1 MRVKRFYALFFSYF
15 AVSIALLFYS
25 YTQVDLSLT
34 LTQVS
39 VWQKIQQAFQH
50 IGFYQR
56 PLSTALYLAIVVALF
71 VLYMVMLR
79 ASASNRM
86 TKKQAWM
93 ILGLLV
99 LILVP
104 SYPAFSRDLFN
115 YMFTAKTV
123 LVYQR
128 NPYAIAPI
136 AFGGVDPWLSFLH
149 WTHLPSAYTP
159 LWIVLTLPAYLL
171 GFRYFLVTLWNMKI
185 LVALFYLLC
194 TWMIGKIM
202 EGEDPEKAVYSMIL
216 FGLNPLVIIESLVS
230 AHNDIAMMAVAL
242 VAVYLFSGRKFTAF
256 FVLSISAALKLMT
269 GMLLPVFLLG
279 LRQRIHLRVASLV
292 AMSIGLTFVLLRREI
307 QPWYFVWILPFV
319 SLLPRRPWLMTI
331 ALASSLGLL
340 LRYAPYLYYGH
351 WNDPVPFLKRWGT
364 IVPILAAAL
373 YLFLKKK
380 SIRLGGKRR

>member
-1 MRVKRFYALFFSYF
+1 
-15 AVSIALLFYS
+15 
-25 YTQVDLSLT
+25 
-34 LTQVS
+34 
-39 VWQKIQQAFQH
+39 
-50 IGFYQR
+50 
-56 PLSTALYLAIVVALF
+56 
-71 VLYMVMLR
+71 
-79 ASASNRM
+79 
-86 TKKQAWM
+86 
-93 ILGLLV
+93 
-99 LILVP
+99 
-104 SYPAFSRDLFN
+104 
-115 YMFTAKTV
+115 
-123 LVYQR
+123 
-128 NPYAIAPI
+128 
-136 AFGGVDPWLSFLH
+136 
-149 WTHLPSAYTP
+149 
-159 LWIVLTLPAYLL
+159 
-171 GFRYFLVTLWNMKI
+171 
-185 LVALFYLLC
+185 
-194 TWMIGKIM
+194 
-202 EGEDPEKAVYSMIL
+202 
-216 FGLNPLVIIESLVS
+216 VS